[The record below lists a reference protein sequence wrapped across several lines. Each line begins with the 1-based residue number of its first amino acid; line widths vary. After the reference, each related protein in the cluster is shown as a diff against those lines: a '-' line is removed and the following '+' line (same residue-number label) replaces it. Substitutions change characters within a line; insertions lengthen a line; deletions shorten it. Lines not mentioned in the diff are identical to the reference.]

1 MTKIYICDIQKNK
14 FNEELLNKFLLKSDS
29 YQYILSNDGLYK
41 IRNDNIYKLKIR
53 DSNYEQKTI
62 NNIDLLFDYSTI
74 LEKYSNRIPNSN
86 QIINIHA
93 NIYSLRN
100 KSQLKLSIERT
111 NNKIHDMYFLVDEKL
126 DEFNLKEDINT
137 FLSML
142 N

>member
-1 MTKIYICDIQKNK
+1 MTKIFICDIQKNK